1 MVFITAA
8 NTKLEH
14 ILETLFDLKCYQR
27 FRKINLPD
35 FSSVLTK
42 NDLENHIITDYTSV
56 YVLKKNLLLAMWTIL
71 EIFNENNRW
80 GFSLKKIVF
89 GNKPN
94 MFYSPK
100 ILCILKKK
108 KHDQAY
114 TVISNFP
121 LSLKKTTNLFYMLCL
136 TD

>member
-14 ILETLFDLKCYQR
+14 ILETLFDLKFYQR

-56 YVLKKNLLLAMWTIL
+56 YVK
-71 EIFNENNRW
+71 
-80 GFSLKKIVF
+80 
-89 GNKPN
+89 
-94 MFYSPK
+94 
-100 ILCILKKK
+100 
-108 KHDQAY
+108 
-114 TVISNFP
+114 
-121 LSLKKTTNLFYMLCL
+121 KKTTTPGNVNNS
-136 TD
+136 